1 MYFCERRAVQ
11 FLRCKE
17 GVNTHYCID
26 FNLTILMKKLE
37 NKVAIVTGGA
47 GSIGRTT
54 AKLFLDEGA
63 KVLLVDLNEEALKKA
78 VDELGGKAVKYCVA
92 DVSKS
97 ADVQRYV
104 TQAVDSFGKIDVF
117 FNNAGIEG
125 VVKPIV
131 DYPEEMFDKIIAVN
145 VRGVWLGNKY
155 VLPQMNDCGSII
167 ITSSVA
173 GLLGSPNVS
182 AYITSKHAGV
192 GIMRATS
199 VEAAPRRI
207 RVNSVHPSPVDNRMM
222 RSLEEGFSP
231 GQGAAVKEQLELTIP
246 LGRYA
251 QPNEIAKLVLF
262 LASDDSQFIT
272 GTTQVID
279 GGINVQ

>member
-1 MYFCERRAVQ
+1 MR
-11 FLRCKE
+11 
-17 GVNTHYCID
+17 
-26 FNLTILMKKLE
+26 KLH

-63 KVLLVDLNEEALKKA
+63 KVLLVDLIEEDLKKA
-78 VDELGGKAVKYCVA
+78 VKELDGKDVKYCVA
-92 DVSKS
+92 DVTKS

-104 TQAVDSFGKIDVF
+104 TKAVESFGKIDVF

-131 DYPEEMFDKIIAVN
+131 DYPDEMFDKVIAVN
-145 VRGVWLGNKY
+145 VRGVWMGNKY
-155 VLPQMNDCGSII
+155 VLPYMNEGGSII
-167 ITSSVA
+167 MSSSVA
-173 GLLGSPNVS
+173 GLLGYANLG
-182 AYITSKHAGV
+182 AYVTSKHAVV
-192 GIMRATS
+192 GIMRTTA
-199 VEAAPRRI
+199 VEAAPLKI
-207 RVNSVHPSPVDNRMM
+207 RVNTIHPSPVNNRMM
-222 RSLEEGFSP
+222 RSIED
-231 GQGAAVKEQLELTIP
+231 GASAGHGDDVKKAFEATIP

-251 QPNEIAKLVLF
+251 EPLEIAKLVLF
-262 LASDDSQFIT
+262 LAGDDSQFIT